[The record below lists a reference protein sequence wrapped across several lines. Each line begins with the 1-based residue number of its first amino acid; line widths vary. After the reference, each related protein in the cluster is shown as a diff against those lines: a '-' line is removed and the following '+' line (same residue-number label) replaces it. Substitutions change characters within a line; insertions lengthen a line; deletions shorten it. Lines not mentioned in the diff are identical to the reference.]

1 MASGLN
7 KQSLREKANSSHL
20 QMKIF
25 KCLRDVKVEDSDHF
39 WHFVVRDLVAAQK
52 GNDRLPSARKT
63 SLSNF
68 QIYFYFSAS
77 FVPKNLNFLRLLH
90 SSEMFFLWK
99 CEELK
104 KKINVGS
111 CAMLSQRTWQ
121 WWWQVVKPLAADP
134 MVKSLNPSR
143 KWALDFFLG

>member
-77 FVPKNLNFLRLLH
+77 FVPKNLNFLCLLH
-90 SSEMFFLWK
+90 SSEMFFSLEMRRTK
-99 CEELK
+99 EKNQRLQLCHVELAH
-104 KKINVGS
+104 V
-111 CAMLSQRTWQ
+111 A
-121 WWWQVVKPLAADP
+121 VVVASGEAFGCRPDGQEF
-134 MVKSLNPSR
+134 KSLQEMGS
-143 KWALDFFLG
+143 